1 VTPNGPRIGIV
12 LSGWAPAMTLMSGVM
27 LGLLDKGIRIDVIST
42 SGIGGLIGLLYLAP
56 KGKSPEQALEELPNL
71 FVSDLLYRFVPFN
84 FKVFYKNSPFAQL
97 AYELREHLPKIP
109 VDPLSSSPVARFIN
123 DGMELAATALTPPSM
138 ESYRNALLSQTSM
151 LEELVDFDKLHRPA
165 DTPGRFYL
173 NAFDLS
179 GQAQRIFRNRSADNQ
194 IVANQGVGSEPVAA
208 DALRAAQAMFL
219 LFPPERARGRLF
231 TTGATH
237 DPTGLQAIW
246 LHERNSLDMVI
257 ALDPLGPAIW
267 RHPVNIHDAFQLM
280 LLNPVVSLQVLTLA
294 LYAETEKRVN
304 PPVGPNGQLK
314 LPRLYRIPFDR
325 PPCQIL
331 PEYYPQMLEWTH
343 ANAVTLQHVGRCA
356 GRQVADALPQRDD
369 PAFQTLYR
377 YAERLEQRSTQFL
390 RFFSTHLFKPLG
402 SEFARTQRE
411 KYAPER
417 SSREE
422 PS

>member
-1 VTPNGPRIGIV
+1 MNGNGPRIGIV

-27 LGLLDKGIRIDVIST
+27 LGLLDKNVHIEVVST
-42 SGIGGLIGLLYLAP
+42 SGIGGLVGLLYLAP
-56 KGKSPEQALEELPNL
+56 KGKLAKQALEELPNL

-109 VDPLSSSPVARFIN
+109 VHPLSSSPVARFIN
-123 DGMELAATALTPPSM
+123 DGLELAATALTPPSM

-151 LEELVDFDKLHRPA
+151 LEELVDFDKLHNLA
-165 DTPGRFYL
+165 EHFYL

-194 IVANQGVGSEPVAA
+194 IAANQGVGGEPVAA

-246 LHERNSLDMVI
+246 LHERDKLDMVI

-280 LLNPVVSLQVLTLA
+280 LLNPIVSLQVLTLA

-304 PPVGPNGQLK
+304 PPVGPNGELK

-356 GRQVADALPQRDD
+356 GRQFADALPQRDD
-369 PAFQTLYR
+369 PAFQARYH
-377 YAERLEQRSTQFL
+377 YAERLERRSMQFL
-390 RFFSTHLFKPLG
+390 RFFDTHLFKPD
-402 SEFARTQRE
+402 RTQRE
-411 KYAPER
+411 KYVSER
-417 SSREE
+417 SREE
-422 PS
+422 PSR